1 VKGYYRTV
9 GGASTGTARNA
20 SFNTTDRCD
29 GTLTQVGRGKVSLA
43 LKGKKK
49 PVVVR
54 AGQAYLV
61 KAKLF
66 AAKKGRKPTR

>member
-1 VKGYYRTV
+1 MR
-9 GGASTGTARNA
+9 GTNWLTA
-20 SFNTTDRCD
+20 DRCD